1 MVEREEWRRR
11 RAIEKEVPATQ
22 ISQTQRALCVTNN
35 SQTSQVS
42 STASEGYETAHQ
54 NPAFLKDPVVDTA
67 SFIGPGLSSIDR
79 YAISNS
85 TQVMWF
91 NEALRGK
98 SSFGSEYAR
107 LVQQGNVEIYGR
119 DEKEVGPADEP
130 GKWLADTGASN
141 HYSSFKHL
149 FVHLIPCIPLVEIL
163 TGNGWVFADYIGTIP
178 LILRVEGEIVKV
190 HIENVLYVPTL
201 QTRVNL
207 FSVVVLEDRG
217 YYSNFGSKDVKFSL
231 NGQVLAQG
239 IKVGTSWWL
248 DCDTRSHE
256 LCLVTQD
263 KGTPRPDT
271 LEVWYQRLGHL
282 NKRDVERLQSM
293 ATGLGPKS

>member
-107 LVQQGNVEIYGR
+107 
-119 DEKEVGPADEP
+119 
-130 GKWLADTGASN
+130 
-141 HYSSFKHL
+141 
-149 FVHLIPCIPLVEIL
+149 
-163 TGNGWVFADYIGTIP
+163 
-178 LILRVEGEIVKV
+178 
-190 HIENVLYVPTL
+190 
-201 QTRVNL
+201 
-207 FSVVVLEDRG
+207 SVSTWECGD
-217 YYSNFGSKDVKFSL
+217 
-231 NGQVLAQG
+231 
-239 IKVGTSWWL
+239 IW
-248 DCDTRSHE
+248 
-256 LCLVTQD
+256 
-263 KGTPRPDT
+263 
-271 LEVWYQRLGHL
+271 
-282 NKRDVERLQSM
+282 KR
-293 ATGLGPKS
+293 